1 MKKIIGVL
9 LAVLLLTACGEKEER
24 EVLRV
29 FNWGEFIDESQITAF
44 EKEYHAKVIYERYGS
59 NEQMYQKLF
68 DGSDYDI
75 IVPSDYMIQRLVEED
90 RLQKIDFSKLSNY
103 DGVFDF
109 LKNNGM
115 DYMEEYSVPYFW
127 GNVGILYHKDRV
139 ELEELEEKSWNIF
152 KDPKYRGR
160 FYFYDSE
167 RDAFMVALKALG
179 FSANTNDSQEIKEAY
194 YWLEEMMEE
203 MDPVFATD
211 EIVDNLGSEMK
222 DFAVVYS
229 GDASLALLDYDHL
242 AYFVPEDSNK
252 WIDAMVI
259 PKDAPN
265 PDLAHK
271 WIDFILR
278 EDVAKAN
285 SEEIAYASPV
295 ESVAKALTS
304 QGGMFEGNDAY
315 WVRFDENK
323 DEFFK
328 HDEKLKK
335 IMSEYWAKIKAFR

>member
-1 MKKIIGVL
+1 MKKILALVLSVFL
-9 LAVLLLTACGEKEER
+9 LAACGQKEEK

-44 EKEYHAKVIYERYGS
+44 EKEYNAKVIYERYAS

-68 DGSDYDI
+68 DGSKYDI
-75 IVPSDYMIQRLVEED
+75 LVPSDYMIERLVEEE
-90 RLQKIDFSKLSNY
+90 RLQKIDFDKIPNY
-103 DGVFDF
+103 TGVFDF
-109 LKNNGM
+109 LKNTGM
-115 DYMEEYSVPYFW
+115 DYMTDYSVPYFW
-127 GNVGILYHKDRV
+127 GNVGILFHKDRV
-139 ELEELEEKSWNIF
+139 DMEDLEEKGWDIF
-152 KDPKYRGR
+152 KDPKYKGR

-179 FSANTNDSQEIKEAY
+179 YSANTNDSQEIKEAY
-194 YWLEEMMEE
+194 YWLEEMMET
-203 MDPVFATD
+203 MDPVFGTD
-211 EIVDNLGSEMK
+211 EIVDNMGSEIK

-229 GDASLALLDYDHL
+229 GDASLAMLDYDFL
-242 AYFVPEDSNK
+242 SYYVPANTNK
-252 WIDAMVI
+252 WIDGMVI

-265 PDLAHK
+265 PELAHK
-271 WIDFILR
+271 WIDFMLR

-295 ESVAKALTS
+295 ESVVKELTKPK
-304 QGGMFEGNDAY
+304 GMFANNPAY
-315 WVRFDENK
+315 IVRFDEKN